1 MEEELVRKLSGI
13 DKLSIN
19 IPLPPSD
26 QDIDLPQFR
35 VCSGLV
41 QGMSYYNWANTARS
55 DLE

>member
-41 QGMSYYNWANTARS
+41 RGMSYSNWASTAS
-55 DLE
+55 LDLE